1 MKNRH
6 LAIEIFELLL
16 SGDER
21 DRKHAANLAS
31 KLDFDTLA
39 RLRHV
44 GQEVAILAE
53 DAYFAKGRDQ
63 RTAKEKAR

>member
-1 MKNRH
+1 MRNRH

-16 SGDER
+16 SGDES
-21 DRKHAANLAS
+21 DRKHAANLAG
-31 KLDFDTLA
+31 KLDMDTLA

-53 DAYFAKGRDQ
+53 NAYFAKGSEFRANN
-63 RTAKEKAR
+63 RKAD